1 MPEIVLPFLKWAGGK
16 RWLTNNPE
24 FNVPEFSGRY
34 IEPFLGSGSIFFS
47 LQPKDAILSDLNS
60 ELIATYVAL
69 RDEHANVS
77 QFLKKH
83 ARNHSKKYYYK
94 VRDEMKPRSTAG
106 RAARFLYLNRTCWN
120 GLYRVNLA
128 GKFNVPK
135 GTKSNVIL
143 ETDDFDSVSK
153 ALSRAKLICCDFEAI
168 IDQAQSDDLI
178 YADPPYTV
186 RHNMNGFIKYN
197 EVLFS
202 WEDQKRLRAALLRA
216 SARGAKFLL
225 SNADHASV
233 RELYADIASVR
244 VVNRASIISG
254 DRAARGTTT
263 ELLVWK

>member
-1 MPEIVLPFLKWAGGK
+1 MPEIILPFLKWAGGK
-16 RWLTNNPE
+16 RWLTNNTE
-24 FNVPEFSGRY
+24 FEVPRFSGRY
-34 IEPFLGSGSIFFS
+34 IEPFLGSGSIFFW
-47 LQPKDAILSDLNS
+47 LQPNDAMLSDLNS

-69 RDEHANVS
+69 RDEHAKVLRHLR
-77 QFLKKH
+77 QH
-83 ARNHSKKYYYK
+83 ARSHSKAHYYK
-94 VRDEMKPRSTAG
+94 ARDEFRPRSTAA

-120 GLYRVNLA
+120 GLYRVNLE

-143 ETDDFDSVSK
+143 GTDDFKAVSK
-153 ALSRAKLICCDFEAI
+153 ILQKAKLVCCDFETV
-168 IDQAQSDDLI
+168 IDEAKSGDLI

-202 WEDQKRLRAALLRA
+202 WEDQQRLRAALLRA

-233 RELYADIASVR
+233 RELYADVGSIK

-263 ELLVWK
+263 ELLVSN